1 MTAYLD
7 LDLFNQFNRR
17 TRKSENV
24 MKAMLKLMIRKIPN
38 TKLQSCNQLDVFFKL
53 VTLLEGRAYAWYS
66 V

>member
-38 TKLQSCNQLDVFFKL
+38 TKLQSCNQLDV
-53 VTLLEGRAYAWYS
+53 LLAI
-66 V
+66 